1 MKGCVN
7 MYLRNTSNEVKDLIE
22 KVNDLD
28 NENKMK
34 FIIYILDLWD
44 KNQINSL
51 NETNPDLLDDSIDI
65 NIFNPGGIVEYYL
78 VNQIKEYWN
87 IKYKLY
93 QLYLKEYKV
102 LIPLFEK
109 LSFKEKIDVLAELF
123 LLMEHDEL
131 LPDNIDGYNIA
142 TLITKY

>member
-1 MKGCVN
+1 
-7 MYLRNTSNEVKDLIE
+7 MYLRNTSNEVKELIE
-22 KVNDLD
+22 NINELD
-28 NENKMK
+28 NENKMN
-34 FIIYILDLWD
+34 FIIYILDLWN

-51 NETNPDLLDDSIDI
+51 NETNPNLLDDSIDI

-87 IKYKLY
+87 MKYKLY
-93 QLYLKEYKV
+93 QLYLEEYKV

-109 LSFKEKIDVLAELF
+109 LSFKEKIDVLVELF

-142 TLITKY
+142 MLIIKY

>member
-1 MKGCVN
+1 
-7 MYLRNTSNEVKDLIE
+7 MYLRNTSNVVKDLIK
-22 KVNDLD
+22 KVSELD
-28 NENKMK
+28 NANKRK

-51 NETNPDLLDDSIDI
+51 NETNLDLLDDSIDI
-65 NIFNPGGIVEYYL
+65 NIFNPSSIEEHYL

-93 QLYLKEYKV
+93 QLYPKEYKV

-109 LSFKEKIDVLAELF
+109 LSFKEKIDVLIELF
-123 LLMEHDEL
+123 LILEHDEL

>member
-1 MKGCVN
+1 
-7 MYLRNTSNEVKDLIE
+7 MYLRNTSNKVKDLIE
-22 KVNDLD
+22 KVNELD

-65 NIFNPGGIVEYYL
+65 NIFNPSSTQEYYL
-78 VNQIKEYWN
+78 VKQIKEYWN

-93 QLYLKEYKV
+93 QLYPKEYKV
-102 LIPLFEK
+102 MISFFGK
-109 LSFKEKIDVLAELF
+109 LSFKEKIDVLVEMFFVL
-123 LLMEHDEL
+123 EHDEL

>member
-1 MKGCVN
+1 
-7 MYLRNTSNEVKDLIE
+7 MYLRNTSNEVKNLIE
-22 KVNDLD
+22 KMNELN

-51 NETNPDLLDDSIDI
+51 NKTNPNLLDNSIDI
-65 NIFNPGGIVEYYL
+65 NIFNPSSIGEYYL
-78 VNQIKEYWN
+78 VNQIKEYFN

-93 QLYLKEYKV
+93 QFYPKEYKE
-102 LIPLFEK
+102 LIPLFDK
-109 LSFKEKIDVLAELF
+109 LSFKEKIDVLVELL

>member
-1 MKGCVN
+1 

-22 KVNDLD
+22 KINELD

-44 KNQINSL
+44 NNQINSL
-51 NETNPDLLDDSIDI
+51 NETNTNLLDDSIDI
-65 NIFNPGGIVEYYL
+65 NIFNSSSIVEYYL

-87 IKYKLY
+87 INFKLY
-93 QLYLKEYKV
+93 QLYPKEYKK

-109 LSFKEKIDVLAELF
+109 LSFEEKKDSLIELF
-123 LLMEHDEL
+123 LLMEHDDL

-142 TLITKY
+142 TLIIKH

>member
-1 MKGCVN
+1 
-7 MYLRNTSNEVKDLIE
+7 MYLRNTSNEVKDLIK

-28 NENKMK
+28 DENKMK

-51 NETNPDLLDDSIDI
+51 NETNPNLLDDSIDI
-65 NIFNPGGIVEYYL
+65 NIFNTISIGEYYL

-102 LIPLFEK
+102 LIHLFDK
-109 LSFKEKIDVLAELF
+109 LSFREKIDVLIELF
-123 LLMEHDEL
+123 LNVEHDDL
-131 LPDNIDGYNIA
+131 LSDNIDGYNIA

>member
-1 MKGCVN
+1 
-7 MYLRNTSNEVKDLIE
+7 MYLKNTRNEVKDLIE
-22 KVNDLD
+22 RVNELD

-34 FIIYILDLWD
+34 YIIYIFNLWD
-44 KNQINSL
+44 NDQINSL
-51 NETNPDLLDDSIDI
+51 NEINPYLLDDSIEI
-65 NIFNPGGIVEYYL
+65 NIFNPNSIEEYYL

-87 IKYKLY
+87 IKYNLY

-109 LSFKEKIDVLAELF
+109 LSFKEKIDALAELF
-123 LLMEHDEL
+123 LILEHDEL

>member
-1 MKGCVN
+1 
-7 MYLRNTSNEVKDLIE
+7 MYLRNTSNGVKDLIE
-22 KVNDLD
+22 KVNELD
-28 NENKMK
+28 NGNKMK
-34 FIIYILDLWD
+34 YILYILDLWD
-44 KNQINSL
+44 RNQINSL

-65 NIFNPGGIVEYYL
+65 DIFNPNSTQEYYL

-87 IKYKLY
+87 MKYKLY
-93 QLYLKEYKV
+93 QLYPKEYKE

-109 LSFKEKIDVLAELF
+109 LSFKEKIDALAELF
-123 LLMEHDEL
+123 LILEHDEL

>member
-1 MKGCVN
+1 
-7 MYLRNTSNEVKDLIE
+7 MYLRNTSNQVKDLIE
-22 KVNDLD
+22 KINELD

-65 NIFNPGGIVEYYL
+65 NIFNPISIGEYYL
-78 VNQIKEYWN
+78 INQIKEYWN
-87 IKYKLY
+87 QYKLY
-93 QLYLKEYKV
+93 QLYPKEYKV
-102 LIPLFEK
+102 MISLFEK

>member
-1 MKGCVN
+1 
-7 MYLRNTSNEVKDLIE
+7 MYLRNTSNVVKDLIE
-22 KVNDLD
+22 KVSEFD
-28 NENKMK
+28 NVNKMK

-51 NETNPDLLDDSIDI
+51 NETNLDLLDDSIDI
-65 NIFNPGGIVEYYL
+65 NIFNPSSIEEYYL

-93 QLYLKEYKV
+93 QLYPKEYKV

-109 LSFKEKIDVLAELF
+109 LSFKEKIDVLIELF
-123 LLMEHDEL
+123 LILEHDEL

>member
-1 MKGCVN
+1 
-7 MYLRNTSNEVKDLIE
+7 MYLWNTRNEVKDLIE
-22 KVNDLD
+22 RVNDLD

-65 NIFNPGGIVEYYL
+65 NIFNPISIGEYYL
-78 VNQIKEYWN
+78 INQIKEYWN
-87 IKYKLY
+87 IKYKIY
-93 QLYLKEYKV
+93 QFYRKEYKV

-123 LLMEHDEL
+123 LILEHDEL
-131 LPDNIDGYNIA
+131 LLDNIDGYNIA

>member
-1 MKGCVN
+1 
-7 MYLRNTSNEVKDLIE
+7 MYLRNTSNDVKDLIE
-22 KVNDLD
+22 KVNELD
-28 NENKMK
+28 IENKMK
-34 FIIYILDLWD
+34 FIIYILDLWG

-51 NETNPDLLDDSIDI
+51 NETNPDLLDDYIDI
-65 NIFNPGGIVEYYL
+65 NIFNPSSIGEYYL

-109 LSFKEKIDVLAELF
+109 ISFEEKIDILAELF

>member
-1 MKGCVN
+1 
-7 MYLRNTSNEVKDLIE
+7 MYLRNTRNEVKDLIE
-22 KVNDLD
+22 RVNELD

-34 FIIYILDLWD
+34 YIIYIFNLWD
-44 KNQINSL
+44 NDQINSL
-51 NETNPDLLDDSIDI
+51 NEINPDILDDSIEI
-65 NIFNPGGIVEYYL
+65 NIFNPNSIREYYL

-93 QLYLKEYKV
+93 QFYPKEYKE

-109 LSFKEKIDVLAELF
+109 LSFKEKIDILSEMF
-123 LLMEHDEL
+123 LLMEYDEL
-131 LPDNIDGYNIA
+131 LPDNIDGYNVA

>member
-1 MKGCVN
+1 
-7 MYLRNTSNEVKDLIE
+7 MYLRNTSNKVKDLIE
-22 KVNDLD
+22 KINELD

-34 FIIYILDLWD
+34 YIIYILYLWD

-65 NIFNPGGIVEYYL
+65 NIFNPISIGEYYL
-78 VNQIKEYWN
+78 INQIKEYWN
-87 IKYKLY
+87 IKYNLY
-93 QLYLKEYKV
+93 QLYQKEYKEF
-102 LIPLFEK
+102 IPLFEK
-109 LSFKEKIDVLAELF
+109 LSFKETIDVLAELF

-142 TLITKY
+142 MLIIKY

>member
-1 MKGCVN
+1 
-7 MYLRNTSNEVKDLIE
+7 MYLRSTSNGVKDLIE
-22 KVNDLD
+22 KVNELD

-34 FIIYILDLWD
+34 YIIYILDLWD

-51 NETNPDLLDDSIDI
+51 NEINPDLLDDSIDI
-65 NIFNPGGIVEYYL
+65 NIFNPSSIREYYL

-93 QLYLKEYKV
+93 QFYPKEYKE

-109 LSFKEKIDVLAELF
+109 LSFKEKIDILSEMF
-123 LLMEHDEL
+123 LLMEYDEL

>member
-1 MKGCVN
+1 

-65 NIFNPGGIVEYYL
+65 NIFNPDGIVEYYL

>member
-1 MKGCVN
+1 
-7 MYLRNTSNEVKDLIE
+7 MYLRNTSNQVKDLIE
-22 KVNDLD
+22 KINELD

-34 FIIYILDLWD
+34 FIIYILDLWN

-65 NIFNPGGIVEYYL
+65 NIFNPISIGEYYL
-78 VNQIKEYWN
+78 INQIKEYWN
-87 IKYKLY
+87 QYKLY
-93 QLYLKEYKV
+93 QLYPKEYKV
-102 LIPLFEK
+102 MISLFEK